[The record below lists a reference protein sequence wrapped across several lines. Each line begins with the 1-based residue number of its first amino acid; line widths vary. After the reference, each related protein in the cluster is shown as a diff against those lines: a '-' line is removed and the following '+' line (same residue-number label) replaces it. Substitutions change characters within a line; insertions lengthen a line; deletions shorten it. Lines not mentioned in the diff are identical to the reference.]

1 MPRFTV
7 LVILHLFSVSHG
19 LCAAEFSEISFETDD
34 DATIYAN
41 LYGTGEHALILAHG
55 AIFNKESWHALS
67 TALAEDGLQVLA
79 IDFRGYGKSKP
90 RSRSSGMYLDL
101 LAVIE
106 FLSNQG
112 AKRASMLGVSM
123 GGGAA
128 SQSGVEARSSELNK
142 LILLAPVRVVSPKRL
157 HGNKLFVVS

>member
-19 LCAAEFSEISFETDD
+19 LCTAEFSEISFETDD

-41 LYGTGEHALILAHG
+41 LYGTGEYAVNLAHG

-67 TALAEDGLQVLA
+67 TALTEDGLQVLA

-90 RSRSSGMYLDL
+90 GSRSSGMYLDL
-101 LAVIE
+101 LAGI
-106 FLSNQG
+106 
-112 AKRASMLGVSM
+112 
-123 GGGAA
+123 
-128 SQSGVEARSSELNK
+128 
-142 LILLAPVRVVSPKRL
+142 
-157 HGNKLFVVS
+157 